1 MADMAYYPQIPA
13 VVEATGR
20 PAPRNALFE
29 VFELA
34 DTSFSFPLPLLT
46 VALTNGAPLL
56 TTEQG
61 IVPAVYVVSPNFSHA
76 FKSGD
81 WVWRRDSF
89 DGAERQMKESR
100 DAAVAAAA
108 AAAASARAAQDAV
121 ASGGGGGG
129 GGAGLV
135 PDPNNPGLFI
145 LAPGSTGLRPDPDN
159 PGLYLMGV

>member
-108 AAAASARAAQDAV
+108 AAAASAKAAQA
-121 ASGGGGGG
+121 AAAGGGGGS
-129 GGAGLV
+129 GAFM
-135 PDPNNPGLFI
+135 PDPANPGFYL
-145 LAPGSTGLRPDPDN
+145 LETTSGSSLTPDPDY
-159 PGLYLMGV
+159 PGLYLMEV